1 MITSIVIVNATWEAV
16 HPAKIA
22 IVKHCHAL
30 VSANPPLWGT
40 LNVSHF
46 LLKIGFNMFLVA
58 FGTQKK

>member
-30 VSANPPLWGT
+30 VSANLLLWGT
-40 LNVSHF
+40 LHFAHF
-46 LLKIGFNMFLVA
+46 LSKIGFNMFLVA